1 MINLFESTFH
11 KQYVGGAGEVVEKP
25 MIPRE
30 STILIGHSYEE
41 ILAEYR
47 RYVGDSSA
55 ELPGEVL
62 D

>member
-1 MINLFESTFH
+1 
-11 KQYVGGAGEVVEKP
+11 

-62 D
+62 DELIRQGKIST